1 MENSN
6 QSQTPDNKTERYWTI
21 VFPGEC
27 GQHVQ
32 ETWSEKQILS
42 SAWYRN
48 WIMMMVQADKA
59 HLMSD
64 KAALDDWKVVHWA
77 VETTQFGDKLD
88 QRND

>member
-1 MENSN
+1 
-6 QSQTPDNKTERYWTI
+6 
-21 VFPGEC
+21 
-27 GQHVQ
+27 
-32 ETWSEKQILS
+32 
-42 SAWYRN
+42 
-48 WIMMMVQADKA
+48 MMVQADKA

>member
-1 MENSN
+1 MENNN
-6 QSQTPDNKTERYWTI
+6 QSQTPEPQTERYWTF

-32 ETWSEKQILS
+32 ETWSEKQILA

-64 KAALDDWKVVHWA
+64 QSALDDWRVVHWA
-77 VETTQFGDKLD
+77 VETNQFGDKLD
-88 QRND
+88 

>member
-1 MENSN
+1 MDDNN
-6 QSQTPDNKTERYWTI
+6 QSQTTEHTTPRYWTI

-32 ETWSEKQILS
+32 ETWSEKQILT

-48 WIMMMVQADKA
+48 WILMMVQADRA

-64 KAALDDWKVVHWA
+64 QAALDDWRVVHWA
-77 VETTQFGDKLD
+77 VETNQFGDKLD
-88 QRND
+88 